1 MRSVKRTE
9 LKTKEA
15 KVAERISVLLSDFTL
30 DLEKIGYY
38 IARDTPYLIFNRAI
52 EVLESAQFQ
61 QPIVD
66 KAWKGTYDDKF
77 YR

>member
-1 MRSVKRTE
+1 MRRVSRTE

-15 KVAERISVLLSDFTL
+15 KVAERISVLLSDLNL

-61 QPIVD
+61 KPIVD
-66 KAWKGTYDDKF
+66 EAWKGTYDDKF

>member
-1 MRSVKRTE
+1 MRNVKRKE
-9 LKTKEA
+9 LETKRA
-15 KVAERISVLLSDFTL
+15 KVAKRISVLLSDFTL

-61 QPIVD
+61 KPIVD